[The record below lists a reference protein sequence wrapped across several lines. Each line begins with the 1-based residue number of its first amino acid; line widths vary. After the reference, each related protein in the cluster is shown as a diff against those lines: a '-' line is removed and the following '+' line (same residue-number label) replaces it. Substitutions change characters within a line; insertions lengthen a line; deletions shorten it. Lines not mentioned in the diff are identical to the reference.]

1 MRAIPLVALR
11 AALLPAA
18 LLLAALLLAEPA
30 LAMTCSQWEGLGPQQ
45 KAAAV
50 EQMIQS
56 AVSGSGG
63 RSYKVD
69 RGAMTR
75 CLRASSRDIEYEFD
89 GVCSDSRTAGMN
101 AIRTT
106 FKDFIWGCAN

>member
-1 MRAIPLVALR
+1 MRAIPLVA
-11 AALLPAA
+11 
-18 LLLAALLLAEPA
+18 LLAALLLAEPA
-30 LAMTCSQWEGLGPQQ
+30 RAMSCSQWEGLGPQQ

-69 RGAMTR
+69 RGAITR
-75 CLRASSRDIEYEFD
+75 CLRASSRNIEYDFD
-89 GVCSDSRTAGMN
+89 GVCGDPRTAGMN

-106 FKDFIWGCAN
+106 FKDFIWSCVR